1 MKKIVLPSTIRFALS
16 LLIFLHL
23 LVGQNYAQNKKLTY
37 LRFEITSTSDW
48 TILELNKFSEILTMR
63 LFAVEGNYKDFN
75 VYYDKIKL
83 TQNVT
88 NGNSKIRILV
98 DYIIKVDSLNKWNFT
113 LKRGAIGFT
122 NFKIL
127 VKKDLLFEELF
138 QVNHNLV
145 LENDLSENKIT
156 REVIIKSDSLIE
168 FIQPKSSLQKIPKAL
183 LAFYYLWYTKDNW
196 KHIPLD
202 DEPEVFYSSDDEKTM
217 LKQIRLAKAYGLD
230 GFITSWDGPNTYS
243 DKNFQKFLALSQK
256 NKFKSA
262 IYYETLTSSG
272 PRSEEEIYSHLK
284 YAIETYGKHP
294 AIFKVLGKPLIAI
307 WASNEIPIQRWNKII
322 NRLNVENL
330 DAAFIAM
337 SFDISI
343 LEVFDGVHQYG
354 VILIEDLKKE
364 YRIVSQIVKNYYMFG
379 GKQKVWIATVQ
390 PGYDERKI
398 PGRPGFYKER
408 NRGKF
413 YEQTFEAAINSN
425 SDLIFLTSWNEWWEN
440 THIEPGK
447 KIKNTYLNLT
457 RTFSSKWK
465 KKK

>member
-1 MKKIVLPSTIRFALS
+1 MKKIVLPSPIRFTLS
-16 LLIFLHL
+16 LLIFLL
-23 LVGQNYAQNKKLTY
+23 LLFSQNYAQKKKLTY
-37 LRFEITSTSDW
+37 LRFDITSTSDW
-48 TILELNKFSEILTMR
+48 TILELNNFSEIFTMK
-63 LFAVEGNYKDFN
+63 LFAIEGNYKDFN

-88 NGNSKIRILV
+88 DGNSKIRILV
-98 DYIIKVDSLNKWNFT
+98 DYIIKVDSLNKWIFT
-113 LKRGAIGFT
+113 LKRGAIGST

-138 QVNHNLV
+138 QLNHNLV
-145 LENDLSENKIT
+145 LENDLNDNKIT
-156 REVIIKSDSLIE
+156 KEVIIKSDSLTE
-168 FIQPKSSLQKIPKAL
+168 FTPPKSSLQKIPKFL

-217 LKQIRLAKAYGLD
+217 LKQIKLAKANGLD

-243 DKNFQKFLALSQK
+243 DKNFKKFLNLSQK
-256 NKFKSA
+256 NKFKSV

-294 AIFKVLGKPLIAI
+294 AILKVFGKPLIAI
-307 WASNEIPIQRWNKII
+307 WASCEIPIQKWNKIFS
-322 NRLNVENL
+322 RLRVENL
-330 DAAFIAM
+330 EAIFIAM
-337 SFDISI
+337 GFDISN

-354 VILIEDLKKE
+354 VILIDDLKKE
-364 YRIVSQIVKNYYMFG
+364 YQIVSQIVKNYHMFG
-379 GKQKVWIATVQ
+379 GKQKIWIVTVQ

-413 YEQTFEAAINSN
+413 YEQTFEAALNSTP
-425 SDLIFLTSWNEWWEN
+425 DLIFLTSWNEWWEN

-457 RTFSSKWK
+457 KSLSSKWK
-465 KKK
+465 QKK

>member
-1 MKKIVLPSTIRFALS
+1 MKKIVLPSTIRFAFS
-16 LLIFLHL
+16 LLIFLQPL
-23 LVGQNYAQNKKLTY
+23 ISQNFAQNKKLTY

-48 TILELNKFSEILTMR
+48 TILELNNFSEILTMK

-75 VYYDKIKL
+75 IYYDKIKL
-83 TQNVT
+83 TQDAT
-88 NGNSKIRILV
+88 DGNSKVRILV

-113 LKRGAIGFT
+113 LKRGASGYV

-138 QVNHNLV
+138 QVNHSLV

-156 REVIIKSDSLIE
+156 REVVIKSDSLIE
-168 FIQPKSSLQKIPKAL
+168 FIPPKFALQKIPKAL

-196 KHIPLD
+196 KYIPLD
-202 DEPEVFYSSDDEKTM
+202 DEPEVFYSSDDEKTI
-217 LKQIRLAKAYGLD
+217 LKQIKFAKSNGLD

-243 DKNFQKFLALSQK
+243 DKNFKKFLNLSQK

-262 IYYETLTSSG
+262 IYYETLTSTG
-272 PRSEEEIYSHLK
+272 PRSEEQIYQHLK
-284 YAIETYGKHP
+284 YTIQTYGNHP
-294 AIFKVLGKPLIAI
+294 AIFKVFGKPLIAI
-307 WASNEIPIQRWNKII
+307 WASNEIPIQRWKKII
-322 NRLNVENL
+322 NRLNVEKL
-330 DAAFIAM
+330 DATFIAM
-337 SFDISI
+337 GFDVSN
-343 LEVFDGVHQYG
+343 LEVFDGIHQYG
-354 VILIEDLKKE
+354 VILINDLKKE
-364 YRIVSQIVKNYYMFG
+364 YQIVSQIVKNYYMFG

-398 PGRPGFYKER
+398 PNRPGFYKER

-425 SDLIFLTSWNEWWEN
+425 PDLIFLTSWNEWWEN
-440 THIEPGK
+440 THIEPGR

-457 RTFSSKWK
+457 KSLSSKWK